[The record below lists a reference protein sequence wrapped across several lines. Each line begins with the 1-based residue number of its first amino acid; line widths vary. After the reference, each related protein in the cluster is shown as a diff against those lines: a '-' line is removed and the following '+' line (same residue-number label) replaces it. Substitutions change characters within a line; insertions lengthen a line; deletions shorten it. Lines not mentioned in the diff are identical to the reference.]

1 MHDYQAPECK
11 NDVSLTFTKCLLTG
25 ITEKVSNT
33 ETKMNYISSACIS
46 TYGKAF
52 TKVREVSNAYPG
64 ADSPEGYHS
73 DQSADPPEEQPSCST
88 ADC

>member
-1 MHDYQAPECK
+1 
-11 NDVSLTFTKCLLTG
+11 
-25 ITEKVSNT
+25 
-33 ETKMNYISSACIS
+33 MNYISSACIS

-64 ADSPEGYHS
+64 ADSPEGYDS

-88 ADC
+88 ADQKQYSSKSMDHHLDKIQF